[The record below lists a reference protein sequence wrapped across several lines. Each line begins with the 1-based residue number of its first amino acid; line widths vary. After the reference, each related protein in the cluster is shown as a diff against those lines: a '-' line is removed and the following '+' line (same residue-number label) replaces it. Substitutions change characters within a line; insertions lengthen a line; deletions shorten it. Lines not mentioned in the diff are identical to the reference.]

1 MTNFILIFERIDDRT
16 LDRTDATGNTNRGRH
31 RLHKRSILKHH
42 SKEGDKS
49 AREGGGPVKMDIR
62 PTNMK
67 VKFAGSLR
75 QIKYSC
81 HRIIISSDQVKSS
94 N

>member
-75 QIKYSC
+75 N
-81 HRIIISSDQVKSS
+81 DDNQVICI
-94 N
+94 NL